1 MTLRDLS
8 KPQSDAAHA
17 AAHIMLNGDCNRPEC
32 RQAYA
37 DAVIELEQMLV
48 EPAEAR
54 ALIRE
59 AARWQMRDAIAE
71 VCAGL
76 PSQAVRA

>member
-1 MTLRDLS
+1 MRLAQLS
-8 KPQSDAAHA
+8 KAQSDAAHA
-17 AAHIMLNGDCNRPEC
+17 AARIMLHGDVNRFEC
-32 RQAYA
+32 RRAYA
-37 DAVIELEQMLV
+37 DALLEFEQMLV
-48 EPAEAR
+48 EPAEAK

-76 PSQAVRA
+76 PSEAVRV

>member
-17 AAHIMLNGDCNRPEC
+17 AARIMLHGDVNSFEC

-37 DAVIELEQMLV
+37 DAVIEFEQMLV

-71 VCAGL
+71 VMA
-76 PSQAVRA
+76 A